1 MAGKGAVTLAR
12 WRELPP
18 AKFSPH
24 ARPGA
29 APREPGPMETLAS
42 HVSSEPGRGGLFARA
57 GPGWGGGPGNQTS
70 AGCITL
76 AWLTHMQES
85 KHTLMHHALAIIKN
99 KFRNKMGDSLMD
111 DCLVICIRRDI
122 LL

>member
-29 APREPGPMETLAS
+29 APREPGPMEMLAS
-42 HVSSEPGRGGLFARA
+42 HVSSKPGRGGLFARA
-57 GPGWGGGPGNQTS
+57 GTGWGGWSTKPNIGWLHRAGLAHPYAGIQT
-70 AGCITL
+70 
-76 AWLTHMQES
+76 HP
-85 KHTLMHHALAIIKN
+85 
-99 KFRNKMGDSLMD
+99 
-111 DCLVICIRRDI
+111 
-122 LL
+122 

>member
-57 GPGWGGGPGNQTS
+57 GTGWGVVQETKHRLAASRWPGS
-70 AGCITL
+70 PIC
-76 AWLTHMQES
+76 
-85 KHTLMHHALAIIKN
+85 
-99 KFRNKMGDSLMD
+99 RNPNTP
-111 DCLVICIRRDI
+111 
-122 LL
+122 